1 MDKDGIYHIG
11 TKTISI
17 SAGKM
22 ALATKIYPLTYAN
35 PLELTRI
42 IRSAM
47 TADGQVNTD
56 VATNSLIITDIP
68 TVLTELRK

>member
-1 MDKDGIYHIG
+1 
-11 TKTISI
+11 
-17 SAGKM
+17 M